1 MGFEDKS
8 LTCRDCEKLFVF
20 SGGEQEFF
28 AAKGLVNEPKRCPN
42 CRLLMR
48 IQRNGEDVNRVAE
61 VSCAECGVPTRVP
74 FQPKGYRP
82 VYCAYCFQT
91 KKRETQPETAVQS
104 ETQTEVEVSEEQ
116 VFSTPGS

>member
-1 MGFEDKS
+1 MGFEDKL
-8 LTCRDCEKLFVF
+8 LTCRDCTQQFVF
-20 SGGEQEFF
+20 SAGEQEFF
-28 AAKGLVNEPKRCPN
+28 SAKGLINVPKRCPN

-48 IQRNGEDVNRVAE
+48 IQRNGEDVKRAAE

-91 KKRETQPETAVQS
+91 KKREAQPEPVGATAEEQD
-104 ETQTEVEVSEEQ
+104 TEVAVVQQ
-116 VFSTPGS
+116 VI